1 MSSFTV
7 ICRKTGPLTVVTT
20 PWSVPALPSSS
31 NAAHAARAC
40 LTFQRT
46 CAEPEYAM
54 ISRSMSPSS
63 SLCVVASNLTGV
75 QLGAEGSPVSS
86 PSCSTRDS
94 LPLSS
99 GRTLSCRILGFSALF
114 PWRPKG
120 CSWRTLCGPHAVST
134 TGLGAAQVGR
144 GYAESWQRCTFSQ
157 LSRAGEVKK
166 TNSGVVQTI
175 MLPSAD
181 TSMLVTGPG
190 HPSSTHEAF
199 SLFMMA
205 SYKDTAPSSRPR
217 ARYPA
222 LV

>member
-1 MSSFTV
+1 MGED
-7 ICRKTGPLTVVTT
+7 GPGAPGAPGTLTVA
-20 PWSVPALPSSS
+20 PWE
-31 NAAHAARAC
+31 HAA
-40 LTFQRT
+40 
-46 CAEPEYAM
+46 
-54 ISRSMSPSS
+54 
-63 SLCVVASNLTGV
+63 NLGI
-75 QLGAEGSPVSS
+75 PVSS

-190 HPSSTHEAF
+190 HPTYARPFYIGALTGANEDECQAKTLSTTDNLTVEHA
-199 SLFMMA
+199 
-205 SYKDTAPSSRPR
+205 
-217 ARYPA
+217 
-222 LV
+222 